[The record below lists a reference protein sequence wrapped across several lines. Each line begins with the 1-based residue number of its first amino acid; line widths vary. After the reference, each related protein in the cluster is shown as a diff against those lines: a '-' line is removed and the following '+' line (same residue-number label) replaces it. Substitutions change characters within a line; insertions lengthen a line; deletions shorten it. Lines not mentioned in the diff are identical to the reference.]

1 MRQEVGTV
9 SPGFEYLI
17 ENVAMKIPT
26 VCLIF
31 FFLTSAGVLLG
42 QPAPLSAEQQLEQL
56 KQTFESKLDA
66 IKERDSKFRLS
77 LDKGYL
83 SSLLSLERELKE
95 SGKLEPLLP
104 LREER
109 ERFTRDQRVDQVTEG
124 APGHLKRIQEH
135 YLRRLVELDLAR
147 SKEIHDLG
155 SAYAQALKRLQES
168 ATKRGEIDGAV
179 NVKAV
184 RAELAT
190 HAELIAATKHLEE
203 GRAEQERIRQQKEAN
218 EEIRAVL
225 KNYRLIYDLDLAKLG
240 RPVRYDVDEST
251 RFVGEFDRI
260 AYWLELQ
267 KPGEETKFVCV
278 SMDAFTDEATK
289 IGVPTTGS
297 QAAFQTN
304 LAKLNVLSNVEGI
317 QQGQDL
323 PGGNIEFWPNK
334 YAPFNGANIPGAS
347 GEEFDFGDQKGPL
360 ENGYGCMQVHNHAAG
375 HTIFAINNWN
385 AGAKADIGIGNSP
398 GQHRDWTLA
407 GNGEQYQSK
416 RLRIL
421 VRPTGKPGKPKELGW
436 ERSYAAGKTDV
447 NGQFLGGSEIFH
459 IESHKGKLYA
469 ATSYWEDENNT
480 YYSNGKRNQW
490 AQVLVKDSKT
500 SPWREDYDTGDDR
513 GVLRPEILQSVTFTK
528 PNPDVNLLFLATYRT
543 DHSKYYVDIMVRN
556 DATGKWIKTTPHS
569 GPKVPDAHD
578 FSVRAMRV
586 YTDRVTREE
595 RIFVTVGIQGVLSG
609 VYDPKVPGW
618 IRWDPLHP
626 VKFSERALSMCEA
639 NNSLVIGAGDAVWRR
654 EDGRSP
660 SYSMVHDLRDL
671 VDNPVQPAI
680 GGIRGMTT
688 IDNPNGPGDSLLFLW
703 SNADAKGYCGSM
715 YRLDHDGRGGYTR
728 HEDVRLASAVQE
740 ELGVHPSF
748 ILGAYSYVQPV
759 LNPVTRKINHLVGL
773 YVQLPHGKHAYPTWS
788 DKNIYMGG
796 LFAIRDEKGR
806 YTINEVNGRHN
817 GSDTPLTT
825 VRAIEPSPF
834 RNDTDVYFGGHD
846 CAFRRSTNFAWM
858 YKAPLRTVLRL
869 SKD

>member
-1 MRQEVGTV
+1 MAYHRGPFPDRHAENDAIDRAGT
-9 SPGFEYLI
+9 
-17 ENVAMKIPT
+17 AA
-26 VCLIF
+26 
-31 FFLTSAGVLLG
+31 TSGVTSEEPLAEATLPAATADIDG
-42 QPAPLSAEQQLEQL
+42 EADRADSMNTADSGPRSTAPLALAQRGGATGRSLADLL
-56 KQTFESKLDA
+56 DDVSGASESTS
-66 IKERDSKFRLS
+66 E
-77 LDKGYL
+77 
-83 SSLLSLERELKE
+83 
-95 SGKLEPLLP
+95 
-104 LREER
+104 
-109 ERFTRDQRVDQVTEG
+109 TRIEVR
-124 APGHLKRIQEH
+124 A
-135 YLRRLVELDLAR
+135 
-147 SKEIHDLG
+147 
-155 SAYAQALKRLQES
+155 ALKDY
-168 ATKRGEIDGAV
+168 K
-179 NVKAV
+179 
-184 RAELAT
+184 
-190 HAELIAATKHLEE
+190 
-203 GRAEQERIRQQKEAN
+203 
-218 EEIRAVL
+218 
-225 KNYRLIYDLDLAKLG
+225 LIYDLDLAQLG
-240 RPVRYDVDEST
+240 RPVRYNVDEST

-278 SMDAFTDEATK
+278 SMDAFTDDATK

-304 LAKLNVLSNVEGI
+304 VAKLNILSNAEGVK
-317 QQGQDL
+317 QGQDL
-323 PGGNIEFWPNK
+323 SGGNIEFWPNK
-334 YAPFNGANIPGAS
+334 YAPLNGANIPGAS
-347 GEEFDFGDQKGPL
+347 GENFDFGDQKGPL

-407 GNGEQYQSK
+407 SNGEQYQSK

-421 VRPTGKPGKPKELGW
+421 VQPTGKPGKPKEPGW
-436 ERSYAAGKTDV
+436 ERSYASGKTDV

-459 IESHKGKLYA
+459 IESHKGKLFA
-469 ATSYWEDENNT
+469 ATSYWMDENNT
-480 YYSNGKRNQW
+480 YYSKGKRNQW
-490 AQVLVKDSKT
+490 AQVLVKDSKN

-528 PNPDVNLLFLATYRT
+528 PNPDVNLLFLATYRKDGT
-543 DHSKYYVDIMVRN
+543 KYYVDIMVRN

-569 GPKVPDAHD
+569 GPKLPDDHD

-609 VYDPKVPGW
+609 VYDPTVPGW
-618 IRWDPLHP
+618 IRWYPLHP
-626 VKFSERALSMCEA
+626 VKFSERALSICEA

-654 EDGRSP
+654 KDGRSP
-660 SYSMVHDLRDL
+660 SYSIVHDLRDL
-671 VDNPVQPAI
+671 VDRPVDPAI

-703 SNADAKGYCGSM
+703 SNADAKGACGSM
-715 YRLDHDGRGGYTR
+715 YRLDPDGRGGYNR
-728 HEDVRLASAVQE
+728 HEDVRLASVVQE
-740 ELGVHPSF
+740 ELGVYPSF
-748 ILGAYSYVQPV
+748 ILGSYSYVQPV
-759 LNPVTRKINHLVGL
+759 RNPVTRHINHLVGL
-773 YVQLPHGKHAYPTWS
+773 YVQLQHGKHSYPTWS
-788 DKNIYMGG
+788 DKKIYMGG

-817 GSDTPLTT
+817 GSDTPLTA

-846 CAFRRSTNFAWM
+846 CAFRRSTDFAWM

-869 SKD
+869 PPARSSEVTVAQPRTSPSDQASTHRRWTSGGYSTQARLVTFADGIVVLEKSDGKTVSVPYAVLSPADQQFLDEWKRRN

>member
-1 MRQEVGTV
+1 MSHHSLSIFANTV
-9 SPGFEYLI
+9 
-17 ENVAMKIPT
+17 A
-26 VCLIF
+26 
-31 FFLTSAGVLLG
+31 FLCTLFAAS
-42 QPAPLSAEQQLEQL
+42 APL
-56 KQTFESKLDA
+56 
-66 IKERDSKFRLS
+66 
-77 LDKGYL
+77 
-83 SSLLSLERELKE
+83 
-95 SGKLEPLLP
+95 
-104 LREER
+104 
-109 ERFTRDQRVDQVTEG
+109 
-124 APGHLKRIQEH
+124 
-135 YLRRLVELDLAR
+135 
-147 SKEIHDLG
+147 
-155 SAYAQALKRLQES
+155 
-168 ATKRGEIDGAV
+168 
-179 NVKAV
+179 
-184 RAELAT
+184 
-190 HAELIAATKHLEE
+190 
-203 GRAEQERIRQQKEAN
+203 EAN
-218 EEIRAVL
+218 DEVRAVL
-225 KNYRLIYDLDLAKLG
+225 RNYKLIYDLDLAKLG

-251 RFVGEFDRI
+251 SFSGEFDRI

-278 SMDAFTDEATK
+278 SMDAVTDDATK

-297 QAAFQTN
+297 RAAFQTN
-304 LAKLNVLSNVEGI
+304 VTKLDVLSDVEGI
-317 QQGQDL
+317 KQGQGL

-334 YAPFNGANIPGAS
+334 YAPLNGANIPGAS
-347 GEEFDFGDQKGPL
+347 GEKFDFGDRKGPL

-407 GNGEQYQSK
+407 ANGEQYQSK

-421 VRPTGKPGKPKELGW
+421 VRPTGRPGMPKESGW
-436 ERSYAAGKTDV
+436 ERSYSSGKTDE
-447 NGQFLGGSEIFH
+447 NGEFLGGSEIFH

-469 ATSYWEDENNT
+469 ATSYWMDENNT
-480 YYSNGKRNQW
+480 YYSAGKRNQW
-490 AQVLVKDSKT
+490 AQVIVKDSKS
-500 SPWREDYDTGDDR
+500 SPWREDYDTSDDG
-513 GVLRPEILQSVTFTK
+513 GVLRPEILQSVTFTR
-528 PNPDVNLLFLATYRT
+528 PDPDVNLLFLATYRKDRT
-543 DHSKYYVDIMVRN
+543 KYYVDIMVRN
-556 DATGKWIKTTPHS
+556 DTTGKWIKTTPHS
-569 GPKVPDAHD
+569 GPKLPDDHD

-626 VKFSERALSMCEA
+626 VKFSERALSICEA
-639 NNSLVIGAGDAVWRR
+639 NNALVIGAGDAVWRR
-654 EDGRSP
+654 KDGRSP
-660 SYSMVHDLRDL
+660 SYSIAHDLRDL
-671 VDNPVQPAI
+671 VDRPVNPAI

-715 YRLDHDGRGGYTR
+715 YRLDPDGRGGYTR
-728 HEDVRLASAVQE
+728 HEDVRLASVVQE

-759 LNPVTRKINHLVGL
+759 RNPVTRKINHLVGL
-773 YVQLPHGKHAYPTWS
+773 YVQLPHGKHSYPTWS
-788 DKNIYMGG
+788 DKKIYMGG

-834 RNDTDVYFGGHD
+834 PDDTDVYFGGHD
-846 CAFRRSTNFAWM
+846 CANFMSTDFAWM

-869 SKD
+869 PSIQRPISVTRTARPLLAEHERTIDMRAVYGTMLVALGLFMTICGHTKSEFIIYRLLAARSRILWGPKVHGFYQVSGILVILFGLLIALGYV

>member
-1 MRQEVGTV
+1 MAYNRGPFPDRHAENDAIHRAGTAVTSGVTSEEPLAEATLPDAMADIDGEADRADSMNTADSGPRRTAPLALAQRGGAPRRSLADLLDDV
-9 SPGFEYLI
+9 SPASESTSETRI
-17 ENVAMKIPT
+17 E
-26 VCLIF
+26 
-31 FFLTSAGVLLG
+31 
-42 QPAPLSAEQQLEQL
+42 
-56 KQTFESKLDA
+56 
-66 IKERDSKFRLS
+66 
-77 LDKGYL
+77 
-83 SSLLSLERELKE
+83 
-95 SGKLEPLLP
+95 
-104 LREER
+104 
-109 ERFTRDQRVDQVTEG
+109 
-124 APGHLKRIQEH
+124 
-135 YLRRLVELDLAR
+135 
-147 SKEIHDLG
+147 
-155 SAYAQALKRLQES
+155 
-168 ATKRGEIDGAV
+168 
-179 NVKAV
+179 V
-184 RAELAT
+184 RAA
-190 HAELIAATKHLEE
+190 
-203 GRAEQERIRQQKEAN
+203 
-218 EEIRAVL
+218 L
-225 KNYRLIYDLDLAKLG
+225 KNYKLIYDLDLTKLG

-251 RFVGEFDRI
+251 RFDGEFDRI

-278 SMDAFTDEATK
+278 SMDAYTDDATK

-304 LAKLNVLSNVEGI
+304 VAKLNILSNAEGVK
-317 QQGQDL
+317 QGQGL
-323 PGGNIEFWPNK
+323 SGGNIEFWPNK
-334 YAPFNGANIPGAS
+334 YAPLNGANIPGAS
-347 GEEFDFGDQKGPL
+347 EESFDFGDRKGPL

-407 GNGEQYQSK
+407 SNGEQYQSK

-421 VRPTGKPGKPKELGW
+421 VRPTGKPGKPKEPGW

-459 IESHKGKLYA
+459 IESHKGRLYA

-490 AQVLVKDSKT
+490 AQVLVKDSKD

-528 PNPDVNLLFLATYRT
+528 PNPDVNLLFLATYRK

-556 DATGKWIKTTPHS
+556 DSTGKWIKTTPHS
-569 GPKVPDAHD
+569 GPKLPDDHD

-618 IRWDPLHP
+618 IRWYPLHP
-626 VKFSERALSMCEA
+626 VKFSERALSICEA

-654 EDGRSP
+654 KDGRSP
-660 SYSMVHDLRDL
+660 SYSIVHDLRDL
-671 VDNPVQPAI
+671 VDRPVDPAI

-703 SNADAKGYCGSM
+703 SNADAKGACGSM
-715 YRLDHDGRGGYTR
+715 YRLDPDGRGGYNR
-728 HEDVRLASAVQE
+728 HEDVRLASVVQE
-740 ELGVHPSF
+740 ELGVYPSF
-748 ILGAYSYVQPV
+748 ILGSYSYVQPV
-759 LNPVTRKINHLVGL
+759 RNPVTRHINHLVGL
-773 YVQLPHGKHAYPTWS
+773 YVQLPHGKHSYPTWS
-788 DKNIYMGG
+788 DKKIYMGG

-817 GSDTPLTT
+817 GSGTPLTA

-846 CAFRRSTNFAWM
+846 CATKMSTDFAWM

-869 SKD
+869 PPARSSEVTVAQPRTSPSDQAPAQRKWTSGNYSTQARLVTFADGIAVLKKSDGKIVRVPYVVLSPADQQYLDDWKKRK